1 MLNITIRTLI
11 LYLIIVVVMRIM
23 GKRQIGQLQPF
34 ELVVSIM
41 IADLAVIPMEDTGIP
56 LVNGIIP
63 IITLLF
69 AQITLSYI
77 SLKSEKARA
86 IFCGMPTIVI
96 HNGKIQEKELK
107 KLRYNLNDLIEQL
120 RAKDIANIS
129 DVEFAILETSGSLS
143 VIPKSQKRPVTPED
157 MNLDTPSEG
166 IPLTLILDGHVNKKN
181 LSKAHMDITWLKD
194 QIRQFGFNDV
204 NQVLFASLD
213 SEGKLFIQ
221 GKESYSDLPR
231 SPHDE

>member
-1 MLNITIRTLI
+1 MLNITVRTLI

-41 IADLAVIPMEDTGIP
+41 IADLAVIPMENTGIP
-56 LVNGIIP
+56 LINGIIP

-77 SLKSEKARA
+77 SMKSEKARA

-107 KLRYNLNDLIEQL
+107 KLRLNLNDLIEQL

-129 DVEFAILETSGSLS
+129 DVEFAILETSGNLS
-143 VIPKSQKRPVTPED
+143 VIPKSQKRAVTPED
-157 MNLDTPSEG
+157 LNLNPPYEG
-166 IPLTLILDGHVNKKN
+166 IPLSLILDGHVNKTN
-181 LSKAHMDITWLKD
+181 LATAHLNINWLKD
-194 QIRQFGFNDV
+194 QINQYGFTDV
-204 NQVLFASLD
+204 SQVLFASLD
-213 SEGKLFIQ
+213 AQGKLFIQ
-221 GKESYSDLPR
+221 GKESHSDLPQ
-231 SPHDE
+231 SHQDK